1 MGDNKVKLLIV
12 EDDKEIR
19 DLLGAFLTDNGYEI
33 SYAANGIEA
42 TNKFTPEY
50 DLVLLDIML
59 PFKSGEQVLTDIRKT
74 SDVPVIII
82 SAKDMIQTKIDVI
95 RMGADDYITKPFDL
109 GEVLVRIEAMLRR
122 TVGKTGDDQVITHK
136 NLTLN
141 RKDGRVFIKGEQ
153 ISLTTKEYAILELL
167 LSYPDKMFSKSN
179 IFESIWNEDFDIYDD
194 NALKVHMSNLR
205 AKLKKYDD
213 EEYIETIWG
222 MGYRLAK

>member
-1 MGDNKVKLLIV
+1 MSDNKVKLLIV

-19 DLLGAFLTDNGYEI
+19 ELLGAFLTDNGYEI
-33 SYAANGIEA
+33 SYAVNGIEA

-205 AKLKKYDD
+205 SKLKKYDD

>member
-19 DLLGAFLTDNGYEI
+19 ELLGAFLTDNGYEI

-50 DLVLLDIML
+50 NLVLLDIML

-122 TVGKTGDDQVITHK
+122 TVGKTGDDQVIAHK

-205 AKLKKYDD
+205 SKLKKYDD

>member
-19 DLLGAFLTDNGYEI
+19 ELLGAFLTDNGYEI
-33 SYAANGIEA
+33 GYAVNGIEA

-122 TVGKTGDDQVITHK
+122 TVGKTGDDQVIAHK

>member
-1 MGDNKVKLLIV
+1 MSDNKVKLLIV

-19 DLLGAFLTDNGYEI
+19 ELLGAFLTDNGYEI
-33 SYAANGIEA
+33 SYAVNGIEA

>member
-19 DLLGAFLTDNGYEI
+19 ELLGAFLTDNGYEI

-179 IFESIWNEDFDIYDD
+179 IFESIWNEVFDIYDD

>member
-19 DLLGAFLTDNGYEI
+19 ELLGAFLTDNGYEI

-122 TVGKTGDDQVITHK
+122 TVGKTGDDQVIAHK

>member
-1 MGDNKVKLLIV
+1 MGNNKVKLLIV

-19 DLLGAFLTDNGYEI
+19 ELLGAFLTDNGYEI

-205 AKLKKYDD
+205 SKLKKYDD

>member
-1 MGDNKVKLLIV
+1 MSDNKVKLLIV

-19 DLLGAFLTDNGYEI
+19 ELLGAFLTDNGYEI

>member
-19 DLLGAFLTDNGYEI
+19 ELLGAFLTDNGYEI
-33 SYAANGIEA
+33 SYATNGIEA

-122 TVGKTGDDQVITHK
+122 TVGKTGDNQVITHK

>member
-1 MGDNKVKLLIV
+1 MSDNKVKLLIV

-19 DLLGAFLTDNGYEI
+19 ELLGAFLTDNGYEI

-153 ISLTTKEYAILELL
+153 IFLILIKCSPSRIFSSLYGMRILISTMIML
-167 LSYPDKMFSKSN
+167 
-179 IFESIWNEDFDIYDD
+179 
-194 NALKVHMSNLR
+194 
-205 AKLKKYDD
+205 
-213 EEYIETIWG
+213 
-222 MGYRLAK
+222 

>member
-1 MGDNKVKLLIV
+1 MSDNKVKLLIV

-19 DLLGAFLTDNGYEI
+19 ELLGAFLTDNGYEI
-33 SYAANGIEA
+33 SYAVNGIEA
-42 TNKFTPEY
+42 TNKFKPEY

-122 TVGKTGDDQVITHK
+122 TVGKTGDDQVIAHK

>member
-19 DLLGAFLTDNGYEI
+19 ELLGAFLTDNGYEI
-33 SYAANGIEA
+33 SYAVNGIEA
-42 TNKFTPEY
+42 TNKFKPEY

>member
-19 DLLGAFLTDNGYEI
+19 ELLGAFLTDNGYEI

-179 IFESIWNEDFDIYDD
+179 IFESIWNEDFAIYDD

-205 AKLKKYDD
+205 SKLKKYDD

>member
-1 MGDNKVKLLIV
+1 MSDNKVKLLIV

-19 DLLGAFLTDNGYEI
+19 ELLGAFLTDNGYEI

-109 GEVLVRIEAMLRR
+109 GEVLVRMEAMLRR

-205 AKLKKYDD
+205 SKLKKYDD

>member
-1 MGDNKVKLLIV
+1 MSDNKVKLLIV

-19 DLLGAFLTDNGYEI
+19 ELLGAFLTDNGYEI

-205 AKLKKYDD
+205 SKLKKYDD

>member
-1 MGDNKVKLLIV
+1 MSDNKVKLLIV

-19 DLLGAFLTDNGYEI
+19 ELLGAFLTDNGYEI

-194 NALKVHMSNLR
+194 NALKVHMSNMR
-205 AKLKKYDD
+205 SKLKKYDD

-222 MGYRLAK
+222 MGYRLEK

>member
-19 DLLGAFLTDNGYEI
+19 ELLGAFLTDNGYER

>member
-19 DLLGAFLTDNGYEI
+19 ELLGAFLTDNGYEI

-42 TNKFTPEY
+42 NNKFTPEY

>member
-1 MGDNKVKLLIV
+1 MSDNKVKLLIV

-19 DLLGAFLTDNGYEI
+19 ELLGAFLTDNGYEI
-33 SYAANGIEA
+33 GYAINGIEA

-205 AKLKKYDD
+205 SKLKKYDD

>member
-19 DLLGAFLTDNGYEI
+19 ELLGAFLTDNGYEI

-205 AKLKKYDD
+205 SKLKKYDD

>member
-19 DLLGAFLTDNGYEI
+19 ELLGAFLTDNGYEI

>member
-19 DLLGAFLTDNGYEI
+19 ELLGAFLTDNGYEI
-33 SYAANGIEA
+33 GYAVNGIEA

>member
-19 DLLGAFLTDNGYEI
+19 ELLGAFLTDNGYEI
-33 SYAANGIEA
+33 SYAVNGIEA

-122 TVGKTGDDQVITHK
+122 TVGKTGDDQVIAHK

>member
-1 MGDNKVKLLIV
+1 MSDNKVKLLIV

-19 DLLGAFLTDNGYEI
+19 ELLGAFLTDNGYEI
-33 SYAANGIEA
+33 GYAINGIEA

-82 SAKDMIQTKIDVI
+82 SARDMIQTKIDVI

-205 AKLKKYDD
+205 SKLKKYDD

>member
-1 MGDNKVKLLIV
+1 MSDNKVKLLIV

-19 DLLGAFLTDNGYEI
+19 ELLGAFLTDNGYEI
-33 SYAANGIEA
+33 GYAINGLEA

-205 AKLKKYDD
+205 SKLKKYDD